1 MTPPG
6 HLGRLAPNQP
16 ASLACPI
23 RSLLPLTSS
32 APVLHLRY
40 RPRELLCCHA
50 RISSTLPRSIL
61 AVQAA
66 PNPSPRAINPPF
78 PTVPNLAVALGFP
91 PILSWNRGG
100 REREKAPGKE
110 KEGGSH
116 EEKAAANWRGSAAP
130 RTPPRRRRHATS
142 SSFHATG
149 GRRTPLPPGNAACR
163 GRGHRARAR
172 DVARG
177 RVRHAAAETRSCAR
191 APSRFCSFVLRTQPL
206 SRGMQVAVAVHRRL
220 PPPPPRPRNVED
232 TEMSQDPE
240 LYEDHYKE
248 EDHSGTAREF
258 AGYESDFDNNFD
270 GWYD

>member
-149 GRRTPLPPGNAACR
+149 
-163 GRGHRARAR
+163 
-172 DVARG
+172 
-177 RVRHAAAETRSCAR
+177 
-191 APSRFCSFVLRTQPL
+191 
-206 SRGMQVAVAVHRRL
+206 
-220 PPPPPRPRNVED
+220 NVED

-248 EDHSGTAREF
+248 EDHSAREF